1 MNPLKL
7 KFKNQQ
13 GGLENP
19 KSSVKRAYMLLTAG
33 IIAVLFGTIHLS
45 PWGSQALAGED
56 RILSGDF
63 SPSSQ
68 GEALLKDLVRS
79 LLPEEM
85 VVVLD
90 QEPTNGEAR
99 HMYILARGAKAAGVR
114 VDQIAMEAFFV
125 KINPKGDEGGYPFT
139 AIEGLFRCSVTDQ
152 DVNRFLKDAIMG
164 SGENSWKGL
173 NVEFQDGRLRAS
185 GTFCSKGISAV
196 VRLDGALSIKDQS
209 AVELKDYTVKVN
221 GSETQMEEIRKAI
234 RDAQPLLDLSGMPF
248 PVKLKRI
255 SAAQGALTLG
265 TEKEPAE
272 FQGIRY
278 VYQQ

>member
-1 MNPLKL
+1 LNPLKL

>member
-139 AIEGLFRCSVTDQ
+139 AIEGLFQCSVTDQ

-278 VYQQ
+278 VYQR